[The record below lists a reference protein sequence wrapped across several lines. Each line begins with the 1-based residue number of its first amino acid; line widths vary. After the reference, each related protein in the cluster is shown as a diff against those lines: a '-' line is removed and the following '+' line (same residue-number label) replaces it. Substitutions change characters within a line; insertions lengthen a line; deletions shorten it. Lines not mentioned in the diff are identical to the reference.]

1 MFRLED
7 RKVGPRRNALLFLIA
22 AATLV
27 GFVALPALASQD
39 DSTRDGDG
47 CRMEQRQ
54 CRIDARQEHRSCAK
68 ACDEGDE
75 GDEGDDGCHR
85 ECRQAHRG
93 ASRQCRLEKLECRT
107 EARDDLDPECTD
119 ACLGEIAACMD
130 ERGEC
135 VDACPEISRSAIEA
149 CLEGPREDV
158 RACLRE
164 AHAEKAGCARTCR
177 EGTACWQEFR
187 SCASECVV
195 TEDDEEAGAL
205 E

>member
-7 RKVGPRRNALLFLIA
+7 RRVGSRRGALLYLIG
-22 AATLV
+22 ATALL
-27 GFVALPALASQD
+27 GFAVLPAGASQVD
-39 DSTRDGDG
+39 ATRDGDG

-54 CRIDARQEHRSCAK
+54 CRIDARQEHRTCAK
-68 ACDEGDE
+68 ACDGGDAE
-75 GDEGDDGCHR
+75 CRR
-85 ECRQAHRG
+85 ECRHAHRD

-119 ACLGEIAACMD
+119 ACLGEMAACID

-135 VDACPEISRSAIEA
+135 VDACPEISRSAVEA
-149 CLEGPREDV
+149 CFEGPREDL
-158 RACLRE
+158 RACLHE
-164 AHAEKAGCARTCR
+164 ARAEKAGCARTCR
-177 EGTACWQEFR
+177 EETACWQEFR

-195 TEDDEEAGAL
+195 SEDDEGAGAL